1 MSRALRSMLAVGTAA
16 AMGLSLSACSLLPF
30 GNQTHS
36 TSLKV
41 GQCIQ
46 LPDDDEVGDITTANC
61 AEEHTGE
68 VYYILTLTQDTL
80 PSRAEIEKLTSDTC
94 DDNFEAYVGSATN
107 ETELD
112 VTAMFP
118 TKNSWDKGDRDIVC
132 IVIPAEGKTLT
143 QSVKGSGMTSARPML
158 FWGGARPVSR
168 APPVFP
174 NDGPRCYS
182 VDRTTVGLRTS
193 TPGLAI
199 PSLLRFRQF
208 KENHV
213 PLSALRTRFG
223 HRRHHGPDAVRLLV
237 TVWLA
242 HAEHQAHGRTMCP
255 CSDRHPGGLGDHD
268 RVHRGTHRRN
278 LLNHRH

>member
-1 MSRALRSMLAVGTAA
+1 MFRALRSMLAVGTAA

-143 QSVKGSGMTSARPML
+143 QSVRGSGM
-158 FWGGARPVSR
+158 
-168 APPVFP
+168 
-174 NDGPRCYS
+174 
-182 VDRTTVGLRTS
+182 
-193 TPGLAI
+193 
-199 PSLLRFRQF
+199 
-208 KENHV
+208 
-213 PLSALRTRFG
+213 
-223 HRRHHGPDAVRLLV
+223 
-237 TVWLA
+237 
-242 HAEHQAHGRTMCP
+242 
-255 CSDRHPGGLGDHD
+255 
-268 RVHRGTHRRN
+268 
-278 LLNHRH
+278 